1 MHLPLVVNLRNLIIF
16 LLGIENIYIESMCCQ
31 EKQEK
36 IIFGTLLDINMQP
49 LKRQNR

>member
-1 MHLPLVVNLRNLIIF
+1 
-16 LLGIENIYIESMCCQ
+16 MCCQ

-49 LKRQNR
+49 LKKENRQIGFFIG